1 MWNRYCH
8 PDQYFFDG
16 EWRAMQQRTEV
27 IKVKGE
33 RDRQLVVRETHF
45 GPVVTEFAFAQR
57 GEPEVALKRIPVW
70 ESKRETIEGAVAMLR
85 ARDVEEFDR
94 ALEGW
99 RFPSINMLF
108 ADSGGRIGYRTAVAA
123 PLRSPAAPNGGGV
136 AHDGTEARFDWQDIV
151 PHELMPHVLN
161 PQSGLLYSA
170 NHRPIASFYPIP
182 LGISTGG
189 SGHTL
194 RSWRL
199 EELLVDRE
207 QFAPRDVLDI
217 HFDSVNPALRNMV
230 RLAYHLRDV
239 QDVELAEPTL
249 QALEYLE
256 DWLAQGASSDLR
268 QDGAEV
274 ATLINTFF
282 RLRSTDLALRFDGG
296 QSGLVAFLRDAVE
309 RLERD
314 PETEFDL

>member
-136 AHDGTEARFDWQDIV
+136 AHVGLHEGGVGGERPAVPGRQVVEHHDAAAR
-151 PHELMPHVLN
+151 
-161 PQSGLLYSA
+161 PQQRA
-170 NHRPIASFYPIP
+170 NH
-182 LGISTGG
+182 
-189 SGHTL
+189 
-194 RSWRL
+194 
-199 EELLVDRE
+199 V
-207 QFAPRDVLDI
+207 
-217 HFDSVNPALRNMV
+217 
-230 RLAYHLRDV
+230 
-239 QDVELAEPTL
+239 
-249 QALEYLE
+249 
-256 DWLAQGASSDLR
+256 
-268 QDGAEV
+268 
-274 ATLINTFF
+274 
-282 RLRSTDLALRFDGG
+282 
-296 QSGLVAFLRDAVE
+296 
-309 RLERD
+309 
-314 PETEFDL
+314 